1 MIAYITG
8 RLLGEFGP
16 SENFT
21 IAWQALGS
29 ILVVMTLRE
38 SAEIPGW
45 GPRREPTVELGR
57 LAGPGVVIHGGAGA
71 NLGGGTKEGES
82 RLLAGLDAALAAGWE
97 VLEKGGGALEA
108 AVAAVASLE
117 DSGVFNAG
125 RGAVTTSEG
134 TVETDAAVMDGATG
148 KAGAVCAATWPANP
162 VRAALAVAGL
172 DRASGGPVLLA
183 GAGADRLARA
193 AGLPE
198 LRPVTPG
205 EGSDAS
211 AGTVGAVAVDA
222 AGHVAAATSTGGR
235 PGQLPGRVGDS
246 PVFGAGT
253 WADDAT
259 VAISATGAGEAFIL
273 AGFAHRVDWSL
284 RSHQSLERALG
295 TALGA
300 VGRYGG
306 AGGAI
311 AVTPDGQFAVMF
323 DTAAMARGWRDAT
336 QSKVRT
342 AGP

>member
-1 MIAYITG
+1 
-8 RLLGEFGP
+8 
-16 SENFT
+16 
-21 IAWQALGS
+21 
-29 ILVVMTLRE
+29 
-38 SAEIPGW
+38 
-45 GPRREPTVELGR
+45 
-57 LAGPGVVIHGGAGA
+57 VIHGGAGA

-82 RLLAGLDAALAAGWE
+82 RLRGGLDAALAAGWE
-97 VLEKGGGALEA
+97 VLEKGGGALAA
-108 AVAAVASLE
+108 AVAAVASME

-134 TVETDAAVMDGATG
+134 AVETDAAVMDGATG
-148 KAGAVCAATWPANP
+148 KAGAICAATWPANP
-162 VRAALAVAGL
+162 VRAALVVAGL
-172 DRASGGPVLLA
+172 ERASGGPVLLA
-183 GAGADRLARA
+183 GTGADRVARA
-193 AGLPE
+193 AGLAE
-198 LRPVTPG
+198 LRSVTPG
-205 EGSDAS
+205 EGSGGS
-211 AGTVGAVAVDA
+211 AGTVGAVVVDA

-246 PVFGAGT
+246 PLFGAGT

-273 AGFAHRVDWSL
+273 AGFAHRVDWNL
-284 RSHQSLERALG
+284 RSHQSLERSLG

-300 VGRYGG
+300 VAHYGG

-336 QSKVRT
+336 QFEVRS